1 MKKLFKNIRRDVS
14 SITSF
19 LVDFLITLAGI
30 PATTVLA
37 DTSLVTTAP
46 AATTAFSPTVTPGK
60 MVALAPIQA
69 FFLISTGFS
78 SNFFD
83 DEDQAD
89 D

>member
-19 LVDFLITLAGI
+19 LVDFFDNFSWHPCHYRISRHVFSNHG
-30 PATTVLA
+30 
-37 DTSLVTTAP
+37 TS
-46 AATTAFSPTVTPGK
+46 TAFSPTVTPGK
-60 MVALAPIQA
+60 MVALAPA
-69 FFLISTGFS
+69 LVLIL
-78 SNFFD
+78 FD